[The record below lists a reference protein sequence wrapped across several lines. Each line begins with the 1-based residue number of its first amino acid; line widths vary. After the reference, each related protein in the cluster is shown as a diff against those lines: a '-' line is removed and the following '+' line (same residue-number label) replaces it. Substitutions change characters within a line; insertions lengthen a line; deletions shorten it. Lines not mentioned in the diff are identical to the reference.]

1 MFQLT
6 AKIQIFSDK
15 TWEFDRNAL
24 SVHQLIDNNPDRFI
38 RRHRRTTLGKARST
52 IAKQMGNLQKAGII
66 RRVGP
71 DKGGYW
77 EVIE

>member
-24 SVHQLIDNNPDRFI
+24 SVHQLIDNK
-38 RRHRRTTLGKARST
+38 H
-52 IAKQMGNLQKAGII
+52 
-66 RRVGP
+66 
-71 DKGGYW
+71 
-77 EVIE
+77 